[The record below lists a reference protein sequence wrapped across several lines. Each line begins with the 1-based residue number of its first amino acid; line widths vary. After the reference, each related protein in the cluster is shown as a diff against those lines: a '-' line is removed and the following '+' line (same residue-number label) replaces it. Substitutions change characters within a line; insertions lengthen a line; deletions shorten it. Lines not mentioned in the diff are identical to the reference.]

1 MINQAAFVATNLIK
15 GDAKAIH
22 FDEIDNLT
30 DEQVLLDV
38 RNPMELQNMGYLPG
52 AINIPVDQLRQR
64 MNELPKD
71 KEIVIYCQVGL
82 RGNVAYRQL
91 VNNGFKARNLIGG
104 YRTYK
109 FAKA

>member
-1 MINQAAFVATNLIK
+1 M
-15 GDAKAIH
+15 H
-22 FDEIDNLT
+22 
-30 DEQVLLDV
+30 
-38 RNPMELQNMGYLPG
+38 
-52 AINIPVDQLRQR
+52 
-64 MNELPKD
+64 ELPKD

-109 FAKA
+109 FAKM